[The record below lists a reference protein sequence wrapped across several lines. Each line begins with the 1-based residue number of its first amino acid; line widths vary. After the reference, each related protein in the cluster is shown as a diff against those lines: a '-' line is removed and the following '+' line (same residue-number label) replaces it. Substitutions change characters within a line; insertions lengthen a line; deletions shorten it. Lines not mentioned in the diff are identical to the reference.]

1 VLAQDPSG
9 LIQTNVA
16 NPYRRGLVSGTL
28 TRQQGK
34 NNTIVLTAS
43 YENERQRNQGVGGV
57 NLPTAG
63 LDWSSI
69 EQDTIYNQ
77 MTVVTPTLLN
87 QIRVLAG
94 NEYEY
99 WDGLSQAQKIIVLDA
114 FTGGGSQQDRART
127 EHHLTVTDVV
137 SWTRGRHAMK
147 FGFQIPDWSRR
158 RFDDNTNRAGTF
170 YFSSLADYTANR
182 PYAFIQQA
190 GNGHVVFLEK
200 VLGAF
205 AQDEVRLRPKCH
217 QHFAGNRRMGA
228 EQLRRTIASEGE
240 FELTG
245 RQAGRRNEQRDH
257 QCAGVARS
265 ERTAANLHAARL

>member
-1 VLAQDPSG
+1 VARDPSG
-9 LIQTNVA
+9 LIPTNVSH
-16 NPYRRGLVSGTL
+16 PYRRGLVSGTL

-182 PYAFIQQA
+182 PCVHPA
-190 GNGHVVFLEK
+190 GGTATSCFSR
-200 VLGAF
+200 GAGRV
-205 AQDEVRLRPKCH
+205 AQDEVRLRPNLTAVVGLRCDW
-217 QHFAGNRRMGA
+217 A
-228 EQLRRTIASEGE
+228 ELLRRP
-240 FELTG
+240 
-245 RQAGRRNEQRDH
+245 QQR
-257 QCAGVARS
+257 VARGS
-265 ERTAANLHAARL
+265 IAWSPIGAGGW